1 MAIQTITPYPVAS
14 DMTDL
19 KEIRD
24 QLKDTGHPISLDDIR
39 RWIQDQD
46 LYTERY
52 RGKTYVSYSDIL
64 MAHQEAVTGRS

>member
-24 QLKDTGHPISLDDIR
+24 QLKDTGHPVSLETIKA
-39 RWIQDQD
+39 WIQDQD

-52 RGKTYVSYSDIL
+52 RGRTYVSYSDIL
-64 MAHQEAVTGRS
+64 MAHQEAVASSS